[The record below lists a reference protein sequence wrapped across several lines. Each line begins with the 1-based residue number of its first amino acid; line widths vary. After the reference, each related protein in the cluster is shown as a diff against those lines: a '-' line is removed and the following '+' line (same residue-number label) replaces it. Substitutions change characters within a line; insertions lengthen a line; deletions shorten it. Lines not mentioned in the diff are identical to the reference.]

1 MLTSTGFCDQL
12 LLTHVFGKQRES
24 DAMIEPMSAGV
35 VEILAFDEDLRSTH
49 LRGQPDTCQA
59 PSAAVGSE
67 PIERLLRRTEFAGA
81 RSEADAD
88 SGRVTFE
95 VAVLR
100 IS

>member
-49 LRGQPDTCQA
+49 LRGH
-59 PSAAVGSE
+59 
-67 PIERLLRRTEFAGA
+67 
-81 RSEADAD
+81 
-88 SGRVTFE
+88 
-95 VAVLR
+95 VAQWLHGDRAILQMFTHMV
-100 IS
+100 